1 MLRGMPRLARHREST
16 AVENIIGV
24 LSSATR
30 PILGCAAHT
39 DQVRH
44 RLMGA
49 RASNR
54 RSREWYRAVMS
65 DDLPGSQFLELVMA
79 AWAATGAMT
88 IFRVPARWWA
98 LGLVAGGPLLAYLL
112 YLSATVD

>member
-1 MLRGMPRLARHREST
+1 
-16 AVENIIGV
+16 
-24 LSSATR
+24 
-30 PILGCAAHT
+30 
-39 DQVRH
+39 
-44 RLMGA
+44 
-49 RASNR
+49 
-54 RSREWYRAVMS
+54 MS

-112 YLSATVD
+112 YLAATVD